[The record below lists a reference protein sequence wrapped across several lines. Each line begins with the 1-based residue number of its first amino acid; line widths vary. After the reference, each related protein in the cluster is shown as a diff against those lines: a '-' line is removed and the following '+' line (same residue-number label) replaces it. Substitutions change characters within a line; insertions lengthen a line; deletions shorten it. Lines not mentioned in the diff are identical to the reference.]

1 MIYVIKSDK
10 LEVSIDSFGAQ
21 INSVKFNG
29 VERTWQNDSGEWE
42 DHAPVLFPWC
52 GHFEVK
58 VYERKYPESVHGLA
72 INSNFAVIEQKD
84 NSIRFSISSS
94 KETKKYYPY
103 DFIFDVIYT
112 VEGDTLKVDYEVGN
126 PTDYEIYFACG
137 AHDSFYTFDR
147 LIDCAIEFEKEED
160 LHRVYAD
167 DNGLVYGE
175 EKIYPKTKVFP
186 FPKDRVEIDLSL
198 IFKGLESE
206 YVNLLNA
213 KGEKLATIY
222 LGGLKN
228 LLCWASPNGEYICI
242 EPWSN
247 LPDRV
252 EGNTEEFY
260 NRYGV
265 MNLPPKQK
273 AIIKRA
279 IKYY

>member
-1 MIYVIKSDK
+1 MIHVIKNEK
-10 LEVSIDSFGAQ
+10 FEVSIDSFGAQ

-29 VERTWQNDSGEWE
+29 KERTWQNDSGEWS

-52 GHFEVK
+52 GHFAVK

-72 INSNFAVIEQKD
+72 INTNFAVIEKKE

-112 VEGDTLKVDYEVGN
+112 VEGDELKVDYEVGN
-126 PTDYEIYFACG
+126 PTDYEAFFACG
-137 AHDSFYTFDR
+137 AHDSFYTFDK
-147 LIDCAIEFEKEED
+147 LVDCAIEFEKEED
-160 LHRVYAD
+160 LRRVYAD

-186 FPKDRVEIDLSL
+186 FPNDRKEIDLSL
-198 IFKGLESE
+198 IFKDIKSSFV
-206 YVNLLNA
+206 YLLNA
-213 KGEKLATIY
+213 KREKLAKIY
-222 LGGLKN
+222 LGGLTN

-252 EGNTEEFY
+252 EGNKEEFY
-260 NRYGV
+260 NREGV
-265 MNLPPKQK
+265 IRLPAKQK
-273 AIIKRA
+273 KTISRV